1 MSLEKQFSEVIQII
15 KKAQANAYKIV
26 NVELLNC
33 YWQVGEYIS
42 QRVAGAVWGDKTIN
56 DLAVF
61 IEKRHPDVK
70 GFNRANLYRMRQFFD
85 LYSKTTI
92 VAPVGRQL
100 QDHENQTNITMLVT
114 AAQSERSDI
123 KGTILVETSWT
134 NHKIIMGGSKLPE
147 EREFYI
153 RLAVRENYGKRELER
168 QIKSGF
174 FERFVLG
181 EKKLSELLKDFKKE
195 GGQTFKDNYVFEFL
209 NLPKTHNESD
219 LQKALISQM
228 KDFILEIGKDFAFV
242 GNEYRLQVGNS
253 EFYID
258 LLFYHRGLQCLVA
271 FELKAEKFKPEHLGQ
286 INFYLEALDRDIRKP
301 HENPSIGILLCQ
313 DQDTEVVKYALSRSL
328 SPAMVAKYET
338 QLPDKKLLQQKMHEI
353 SETINN
359 S

>member
-1 MSLEKQFSEVIQII
+1 MNLEKQFSEVIGLI
-15 KKAQANAYKIV
+15 KRSQLNAYKAA
-26 NVELLNC
+26 NTELINC

-42 QRVAGAVWGDKTIN
+42 KRVISTVWGEKSVN
-56 DLAVF
+56 QLAEF
-61 IEKRHPDVK
+61 IGKNHPDLK
-70 GFNRANLYRMRQFFD
+70 GFTRTALYRMKKFYE
-85 LYSKTTI
+85 LYSNSSI
-92 VAPVGRQL
+92 GAPVAHQL
-100 QDHENQTNITMLVT
+100 QNSENQLTEIATS
-114 AAQSERSDI
+114 AIAQLESSSIRDS
-123 KGTILVETSWT
+123 ILTKLSWA
-134 NHKIIMGGSKLPE
+134 NHQLIMGTSKVPE

-153 RLAVRENYGKRELER
+153 RLAIQENYGKRELAR

-181 EKKLSELLKDFKKE
+181 DKKLPELLRDFKRDA
-195 GGQTFKDNYVFEFL
+195 GNPFKDYYIFEFL
-209 NLPKTHNESD
+209 NLPNTHSEND
-219 LQKALISQM
+219 LQKALIKQM

-258 LLFYHRGLQCLVA
+258 LLFYHRGLLCLVA

-286 INFYLEALDRDIRKP
+286 INFYLEALDRNVKKP
-301 HENPSIGILLCQ
+301 GENPSIGILLCQ
-313 DQDTEVVKYALSRSL
+313 DQDTEVVKYALSSSL

-353 SETINN
+353 SATINN